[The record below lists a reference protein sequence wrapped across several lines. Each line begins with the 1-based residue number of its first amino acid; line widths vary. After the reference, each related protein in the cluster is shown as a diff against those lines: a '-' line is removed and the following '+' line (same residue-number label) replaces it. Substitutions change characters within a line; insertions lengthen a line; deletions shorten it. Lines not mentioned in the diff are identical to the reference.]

1 MSYVFD
7 SSGLIY
13 LGKLRILNKVA
24 KLEGKKFIPKGVYK
38 EVIARGF
45 ERKEPEA
52 RYINELIKRKFFLV
66 KKPRTAIEAIP
77 FLSKADREVLTLA
90 KETKS
95 LVIVDEAYAS
105 DIAETQGIEN
115 HGTIY
120 LILKMVERKIITKK
134 EAIKYIDRM
143 ISLGFYL
150 SAEKYREILNVIEKM
165 K

>member
-7 SSGLIY
+7 SSSLIY
-13 LGKLRILNKVA
+13 LGKLRILDKIA
-24 KLEGKKFIPKGVYK
+24 KLEGRKFIPGGVYK
-38 EVIARGF
+38 EVVTKGF
-45 ERKEPEA
+45 ERNEPEA
-52 RYINELIKRKFFLV
+52 KHIDDLIKRKFFAV
-66 KKPRTAIEAIP
+66 RKPRTSTKNIP

-95 LVIVDEAYAS
+95 LAIIDELYAS
-105 DIAETQGIEN
+105 NIAEAQGIES
-115 HGTIY
+115 HGTVY
-120 LILKMVERKIITKK
+120 LFLKLLKRKIITKR
-134 EAIKYIDRM
+134 EAVIYLDKM